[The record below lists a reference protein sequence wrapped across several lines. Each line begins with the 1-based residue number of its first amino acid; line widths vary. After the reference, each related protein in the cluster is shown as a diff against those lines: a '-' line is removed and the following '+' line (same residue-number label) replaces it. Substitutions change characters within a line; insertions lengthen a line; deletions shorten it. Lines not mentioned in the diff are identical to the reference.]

1 MDKDIFHVFIG
12 DDEERLKEIL
22 EELEKKTNVLWM
34 NELPVSSILNI
45 YEPKVV
51 NNLYFN
57 EDIYVAG
64 DTPVPSIELTPEEFI
79 KRIREIY
86 PKETDWS
93 KVPKGTLVAVK
104 DYWSDEWLTRE
115 FVLYD
120 PELDHPF
127 VVRGSNNMCADSY
140 HECKL
145 IYKTDIEKYAKED

>member
-1 MDKDIFHVFIG
+1 MDKDSFHVFIG
-12 DDEERLKEIL
+12 GDEERLKDIL
-22 EELEKKTNVLWM
+22 KELEKKTNVLWM
-34 NELPVSSILNI
+34 NELSVSAILNI

-51 NNLYFN
+51 NSLYFN
-57 EDIYVAG
+57 EDIYVTR
-64 DTPVPSIELTPEEFI
+64 DTPVSSIELPPEEFI

-104 DYWSDEWLTRE
+104 DYWNHEWLTRD
-115 FVLYD
+115 FLLYD
-120 PELDHPF
+120 PELEHPF
-127 VVRGSNNMCADSY
+127 VVRSLNNMCANSF